1 MIASS
6 KKKKK
11 NTKTNT
17 NTSMARIA
25 ATLLSCILMM
35 SALSTVVF
43 GRSIISQEQQPT
55 LSRSPS
61 AAAPG
66 TADAPWPRAE
76 DKFEEK
82 PSDEWNGKEWH
93 IYHQKNVEVANKHL
107 EDLENNS
114 EKESPTDSLYYA
126 QFDFEYMIN
135 AKEDMN
141 EDQGAYTQMFDKW
154 LSPEKIKEI
163 FKSIMEKIIILKSK
177 EMGNEIRRFEYKL
190 EKGVD
195 SKLREDEKYYSYS
208 KNNVKRAYDQIQ
220 YKSEEE
226 RKKIYGTSDTP
237 GRLKHNLKDFLKAED
252 YESQKYLET
261 PSIIV
266 AFLTA
271 LSEVLEED
279 HKKFNMSEKL
289 KSLLIKE
296 NMGEAIQ
303 NLINQGKISEEVIQ
317 GIESKNPSLQD
328 MLNSLLPKDSI
339 RPTLRRTESE
349 KHLNKS

>member
-1 MIASS
+1 
-6 KKKKK
+6 
-11 NTKTNT
+11 
-17 NTSMARIA
+17 MARIA

-82 PSDEWNGKEWH
+82 SSDEWNREEWH

-107 EDLENNS
+107 EDLENNL
-114 EKESPTDSLYYA
+114 EKESPTDSLYFA
-126 QFDFEYMIN
+126 VLDFEYMIN

-141 EDQGAYTQMFDKW
+141 EDQAAYTQMFDEW
-154 LSPEKIKEI
+154 LSHPEKIKEI
-163 FKSIMEKIIILKSK
+163 FKRIMEKIIILKSK
-177 EMGNEIRRFEYKL
+177 EMGNESRRFEDKV
-190 EKGVD
+190 EKGVV

-208 KNNVKRAYDQIQ
+208 DNKNKRAYDQIQ

-237 GRLKHNLKDFLKAED
+237 GRRDTILKDFLKAED

-303 NLINQGKISEEVIQ
+303 NLIDQGKISEEVIQ
-317 GIESKNPSLQD
+317 GIESKNHSLQD
-328 MLNSLLPKDSI
+328 MLHSLLPKGSI
-339 RPTLRRTESE
+339 RPTLRRTKSE

>member
-1 MIASS
+1 
-6 KKKKK
+6 
-11 NTKTNT
+11 
-17 NTSMARIA
+17 
-25 ATLLSCILMM
+25 M

-82 PSDEWNGKEWH
+82 SSDEWNREEWH

-107 EDLENNS
+107 KDLEKNL

-126 QFDFEYMIN
+126 VFDFEYMIN

-154 LSPEKIKEI
+154 LSHPEKIKEI
-163 FKSIMEKIIILKSK
+163 FKRIMEKIIILKSK
-177 EMGNEIRRFEYKL
+177 KMEIEIRNFE
-190 EKGVD
+190 ENVEEGGV
-195 SKLREDEKYYSYS
+195 SKLREEEKYYSYS
-208 KNNVKRAYDQIQ
+208 DNQQNGKRAYNQIHA
-220 YKSEEE
+220 KIEEE
-226 RKKIYGTSDTP
+226 REKIYGTRDTP
-237 GRLKHNLKDFLKAED
+237 GRRDTILKDFLKAED
-252 YESQKYLET
+252 YESQMYLET

-279 HKKFNMSEKL
+279 NKLFQKSKKL

-303 NLINQGKISEEVIQ
+303 NLIDQGKISEEVIQ

-339 RPTLRRTESE
+339 RPTLRRTKSE
-349 KHLNKS
+349 KHFNKS